1 MPQKTKLADASCPIG
16 KWGIHSEAMKEK
28 KW

>member
-16 KWGIHSEAMKEK
+16 KWGINSEDLKEK